1 MVFVNPQNAKYI
13 KFPSFLN
20 TPLHTRM
27 QFWQKTRKFY
37 KEFFLPPRNGH
48 ENAVSAKNW
57 ENFIKK
63 IIPPT
68 PCWSFWEPND
78 EKTDKIHKLFAPPQR
93 QATRRGLF
101 CIGNEKFDV
110 SLRNGHENAVLPK
123 KRENF
128 INKFFLP
135 PPVGVFLAVWSA
147 FCKKL
152 VNFCFPLLVG
162 HENGKSLGFRRK

>member
-1 MVFVNPQNAKYI
+1 MKCSSLPGWTIRSRFSTIFKSFFIDKPRERAKVYPSHL
-13 KFPSFLN
+13 KFTTCLQRGSS
-20 TPLHTRM
+20 THHCTRECG
-27 QFWQKTRKFY
+27 FGKKTRKFY

-93 QATRRGLF
+93 QATGRGLF

-135 PPVGVFLAVWSA
+135 PPVGVF
-147 FCKKL
+147 
-152 VNFCFPLLVG
+152 
-162 HENGKSLGFRRK
+162 